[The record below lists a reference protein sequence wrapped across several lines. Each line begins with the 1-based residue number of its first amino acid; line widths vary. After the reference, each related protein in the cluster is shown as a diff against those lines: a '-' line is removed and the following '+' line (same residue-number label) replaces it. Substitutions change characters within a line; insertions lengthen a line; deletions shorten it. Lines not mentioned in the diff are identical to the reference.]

1 MSDKKE
7 EFGDAERPQRPR
19 RDGQGS
25 RGDRSQSPRSGS
37 SRQGDDRPRRSYGDR
52 PNRDSGERRSYGDRP
67 QGDRPY
73 RGDRPARDGERRSYG
88 DRPQRSDRPARDG
101 EKREWKPREG
111 GERHEYR
118 PRDSGDRKPYGDRPQ
133 RSGPPRGDRP
143 GYAPRDGAREGG
155 RDGERRNYG
164 DRPQRSDGDRREWKP
179 REGGERREY
188 KPRDSGDRKPF
199 SDRTYGERPRRD
211 EGERRSYSDR
221 PQRSDGDRREWKPR
235 EGGERRSYGD
245 RPQRDGERRSYGDR
259 PQRGGERRSYGDRPQ
274 RSDRP
279 QYGDRPRPNDRGE
292 RDERPELTPEQLR
305 ARELRMVRPRHDD
318 PEIDPDVTQS
328 MLDRVAS
335 NELKTLTKE
344 NAEFCAEHLVMAA
357 RLIDENPEQ
366 AHQHALSASRR
377 GGRIGVIRETLAITA
392 YASGDFALAL
402 RELRTF
408 RRISGS
414 NEQIAL
420 MVDSERGIGRPD
432 RALELGRSV
441 DRATLTTET
450 QVALAIAMSGA
461 RLDLNQVD
469 LALAELEIP
478 QLDPK
483 LAFSYSPAL
492 FRAYAEVL
500 EELGRHA
507 EAADWIGCA
516 EIAEKALEEANPE
529 LDVDQDDIVVF
540 EEEPTE
546 EELVAEAESAVANED
561 ALLVGDDNAPVDLD
575 VLEDDVRQIL
585 EETKHLDDPKNR
597 GKGE

>member
-1 MSDKKE
+1 
-7 EFGDAERPQRPR
+7 
-19 RDGQGS
+19 
-25 RGDRSQSPRSGS
+25 
-37 SRQGDDRPRRSYGDR
+37 
-52 PNRDSGERRSYGDRP
+52 
-67 QGDRPY
+67 
-73 RGDRPARDGERRSYG
+73 
-88 DRPQRSDRPARDG
+88 
-101 EKREWKPREG
+101 
-111 GERHEYR
+111 
-118 PRDSGDRKPYGDRPQ
+118 
-133 RSGPPRGDRP
+133 
-143 GYAPRDGAREGG
+143 
-155 RDGERRNYG
+155 
-164 DRPQRSDGDRREWKP
+164 
-179 REGGERREY
+179 
-188 KPRDSGDRKPF
+188 
-199 SDRTYGERPRRD
+199 
-211 EGERRSYSDR
+211 
-221 PQRSDGDRREWKPR
+221 
-235 EGGERRSYGD
+235 
-245 RPQRDGERRSYGDR
+245 
-259 PQRGGERRSYGDRPQ
+259 
-274 RSDRP
+274 
-279 QYGDRPRPNDRGE
+279 
-292 RDERPELTPEQLR
+292 
-305 ARELRMVRPRHDD
+305 MVRPRHDD

-441 DRATLTTET
+441 DRATLTNET

-461 RLDLNQVD
+461 RLDLDQVG

-540 EEEPTE
+540 EEQLSE
-546 EELVAEAESAVANED
+546 EELAAEADHLVAEAESAVANED
-561 ALLVGDDNAPVDLD
+561 SLQLGDDNEPVDLD

-585 EETKHLDDPKNR
+585 EETKHLDDLKNR

>member
-19 RDGQGS
+19 RNGQGP

-52 PNRDSGERRSYGDRP
+52 P
-67 QGDRPY
+67 QGNRPY

-88 DRPQRSDRPARDG
+88 DRPQRDGGERRGYGDRPQRSDRPARNG
-101 EKREWKPREG
+101 EKRDWKPREG
-111 GERHEYR
+111 GDRK
-118 PRDSGDRKPYGDRPQ
+118 PFGDRKPYGDRT
-133 RSGPPRGDRP
+133 
-143 GYAPRDGAREGG
+143 PRD
-155 RDGERRNYG
+155 
-164 DRPQRSDGDRREWKP
+164 
-179 REGGERREY
+179 
-188 KPRDSGDRKPF
+188 
-199 SDRTYGERPRRD
+199 
-211 EGERRSYSDR
+211 GERRSYSDR
-221 PQRSDGDRREWKPR
+221 PQRDGGERREYKPR
-235 EGGERRSYGD
+235 EGGDRRSYGD
-245 RPQRDGERRSYGDR
+245 HPRRDDGPRK
-259 PQRGGERRSYGDRPQ
+259 
-274 RSDRP
+274 
-279 QYGDRPRPNDRGE
+279 QYGDRPRPNVRGE
-292 RDERPELTPEQLR
+292 REERPELTPEQLR

-357 RLIDENPEQ
+357 RLIDVDPER

-441 DRATLTTET
+441 DRATLTNDT

-461 RLDLNQVD
+461 RLDLDQVD

-529 LDVDQDDIVVF
+529 LDEDQDDIIVF
-540 EEEPTE
+540 EEELSE
-546 EELVAEAESAVANED
+546 EELAAEAEANREAELAETAAFDAENFDEDDLAAEDADDLVAEAESAVANED
-561 ALLVGDDNAPVDLD
+561 ALQVGEDDAPVDLD

-585 EETKHLDDPKNR
+585 EETKHLDDSKNR